1 LLLHQ
6 ALIDTLCVD
15 ATLAMHDRPSNA
27 ADQATDKA
35 QLKPRAVAAGAA
47 AAPISLKARRKVS
60 GREALHAVLDFEQ
73 LHFECCELSSCE

>member
-1 LLLHQ
+1 
-6 ALIDTLCVD
+6 
-15 ATLAMHDRPSNA
+15 MHDRPSNA

-60 GREALHAVLDFEQ
+60 GRGAWHAVLDFEQ
-73 LHFECCELSSCE
+73 LLLSAVSCLAVSKNACCNGLPTG